1 MQLSLLTEAR
11 GLDTRRILLNPPPLP
26 DQGVC
31 SDSDNGR
38 KRTAS
43 GDKFPPVH
51 VPYTI
56 LWVQKENPSTE
67 KRETVDQDLR
77 DVNVFFGY
85 GGCAG
90 FPQ

>member
-1 MQLSLLTEAR
+1 M
-11 GLDTRRILLNPPPLP
+11 
-26 DQGVC
+26 C

-77 DVNVFFGY
+77 DDLRDVNVFFGY